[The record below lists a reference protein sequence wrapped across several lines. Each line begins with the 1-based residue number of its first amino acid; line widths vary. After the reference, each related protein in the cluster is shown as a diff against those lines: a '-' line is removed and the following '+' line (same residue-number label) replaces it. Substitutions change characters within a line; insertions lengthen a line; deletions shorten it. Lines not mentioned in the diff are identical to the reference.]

1 MSGCGAVLEQPAGV
15 DAPATVLARPSSF
28 DRLPALPPEL
38 GKLSADRACAVTHPS
53 RCRFHR
59 RPLTTG
65 TALMDG
71 ASLPPGLSDV
81 PNRSPRK
88 GSVCHS
94 QPSPYA
100 GGCLRS
106 ELGGRPLDPND
117 THPRR
122 TSTYQANRALSALD
136 SRSARFAW
144 GSTFGSR
151 AARPSQEG
159 PSRRFRRRTRSCP
172 GPVTARSKALR
183 ASAESPLRGL
193 GST

>member
-1 MSGCGAVLEQPAGV
+1 MSDCGAALEQPAGV

-38 GKLSADRACAVTHPS
+38 GKLSADRACAATHPS

-100 GGCLRS
+100 GAVRAADWAVGYSTRMIPT
-106 ELGGRPLDPND
+106 RA
-117 THPRR
+117 THPLTKR
-122 TSTYQANRALSALD
+122 TAHFRHWTAEVRGSLGVQHSALEQPAQV
-136 SRSARFAW
+136 RRVQVGVFAGVLGPARD
-144 GSTFGSR
+144 
-151 AARPSQEG
+151 P
-159 PSRRFRRRTRSCP
+159 
-172 GPVTARSKALR
+172 
-183 ASAESPLRGL
+183 
-193 GST
+193 